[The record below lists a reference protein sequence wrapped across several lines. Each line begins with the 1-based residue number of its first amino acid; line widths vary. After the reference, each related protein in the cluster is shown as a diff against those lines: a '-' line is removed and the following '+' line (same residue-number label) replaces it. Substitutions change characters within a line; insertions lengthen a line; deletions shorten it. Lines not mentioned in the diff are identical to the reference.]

1 MIVGIGIDLVE
12 VERMRLLLERKG
24 ERALKRLFTEG
35 EREYAEQHPEP
46 ARQLAARAAAKE
58 AAYKAL
64 SGNDLARAIG
74 WRELEVV
81 SQKGQAP
88 QLLLRGRAIE
98 RAHEL
103 GVTRVHLSITHTERT
118 AAAFVIAERD
128 VTRDVPRD
136 VTG

>member
-12 VERMRLLLERKG
+12 IERMKHLLDRKG
-24 ERALKRLFTEG
+24 DRVLERLFTSG
-35 EREYAEQHPEP
+35 ERDYAATHPEP

-58 AAYKAL
+58 AGFKAL

-81 SQKGQAP
+81 SRHHQTP
-88 QLLLRGRAIE
+88 VLLLHGRAAE
-98 RAHEL
+98 RATEL
-103 GVTRVHLSITHTERT
+103 GVTRVHLSLTHTATT

-128 VTRDVPRD
+128 LRA
-136 VTG
+136 